1 MTILLSLGSV
11 GLMKLEI
18 VAFVISLSIPI
29 PILILIPVP
38 RSNAEVYKW
47 LFFYFKKFVP
57 GQF

>member
-1 MTILLSLGSV
+1 
-11 GLMKLEI
+11 MKLEI